1 MFELFNCYIQ
11 WFHTDQRVK
20 KENMKINKWVGVLVC
35 LAIIAVCFIPW
46 TYHADV
52 QKNFTG
58 FFSEK
63 GQYGSPGK
71 YFIFFSIV
79 SMLLILIPKLWAK
92 RTHWFIAGIMVAYA
106 IKTYILYTS
115 CYNAYCPDK
124 KAGIFLVVFLSLGM
138 FAISLFPDVNLSE
151 AERKKDD

>member
-1 MFELFNCYIQ
+1 
-11 WFHTDQRVK
+11 
-20 KENMKINKWVGVLVC
+20 
-35 LAIIAVCFIPW
+35 
-46 TYHADV
+46 
-52 QKNFTG
+52 
-58 FFSEK
+58 
-63 GQYGSPGK
+63 
-71 YFIFFSIV
+71 
-79 SMLLILIPKLWAK
+79 
-92 RTHWFIAGIMVAYA
+92 MVAYA